1 MMCCGKCKFFLNKD
15 ADGYGYCKLSNKERR
30 CSLLCEGLECECKD
44 KGQTITKE
52 RKKK

>member
-1 MMCCGKCKFFLNKD
+1 MLYCGECKFFLNED

-30 CSLLCEGLECECKD
+30 CSLLCEGLECERKD

-52 RKKK
+52 RKK